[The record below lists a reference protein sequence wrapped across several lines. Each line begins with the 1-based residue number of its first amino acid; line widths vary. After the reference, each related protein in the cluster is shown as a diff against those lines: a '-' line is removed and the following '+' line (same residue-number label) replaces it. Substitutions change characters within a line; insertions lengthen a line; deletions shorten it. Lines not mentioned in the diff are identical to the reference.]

1 MMKKM
6 MSILLA
12 LAMCAGCLC
21 AAAESA
27 PTVQEMPVSGLTF
40 TSPQA
45 LDDARGG
52 ILTDG
57 AIQIEPGLYVTY
69 WYYSAADEEEFV
81 RLAME
86 NPEELQARFALLFFV
101 FSVGGGKEFTDVC
114 DAVGS
119 ALDFGITA
127 ENTQE
132 IGQEG
137 DWKFYLCMNP
147 QPGFPGAV
155 ETEFTDEYTALM
167 GMKDEIVTA
176 FAFSEPFNEDGS
188 MDGKVIRFEATDLEG
203 NPVSPEELFAQH
215 EVTLV
220 NIWATWCGPC
230 VGELGELQAIHTRF
244 LEKDCGV
251 VGLMID
257 KDTEAAAR
265 LIAENGITY
274 PVVLVPET
282 FSSVFPFEAVPTS
295 FFVDRNGAFLGT
307 KIQGAQPD
315 LYESALEPLLEQAK
329 QANP

>member
-1 MMKKM
+1 MMKKLI
-6 MSILLA
+6 SILLA
-12 LAMCAGCLC
+12 LALCAGCLC

-40 TSPQA
+40 TAPQA
-45 LDDARGG
+45 FDDARGG
-52 ILTDG
+52 IMTDG
-57 AIQIEPGLYVTY
+57 AIQIDTGLYVTY

-101 FSVGGGKEFTDVC
+101 FSVGGGKEFADVC
-114 DAVGS
+114 DTANNFLS
-119 ALDFGITA
+119 FGFTA
-127 ENTQE
+127 ESAEE
-132 IGQEG
+132 IGQAE

-147 QPGFPGAV
+147 QPGFPGTV
-155 ETEFTDEYTALM
+155 EKEFSDEYTALM
-167 GMKDEIVTA
+167 DRKDEIASA
-176 FAFSEPFNEDGS
+176 FAFSVPFNEDGS

-203 NPVSPEELFAQH
+203 NLISSEELFAQH
-215 EVTLV
+215 EVTMV

-230 VGELGELQAIHTRF
+230 VGELAEVQAIHTRF

-251 VGLMID
+251 VGLMTD

-265 LIAENGITY
+265 LIEENGITY
-274 PVVLVPET
+274 PVVLVPDT
-282 FSSVFPFEAVPTS
+282 FPSVFPFEVIPTT

-315 LYESALEPLLEQAK
+315 LYESALEPLLEQVK